1 MFKLTPEGRQ
11 RVDGNDVVRQTVP
24 EFGSSNRE
32 SPTANSRQYATAISP
47 ADRDCVDS
55 GV

>member
-11 RVDGNDVVRQTVP
+11 RVHGNNVVRQTVP

-32 SPTANSRQYATAISP
+32 SLKAQSARGQVSMITEW
-47 ADRDCVDS
+47 
-55 GV
+55 